1 MKYFDKVEVINDD
14 KYYAE
19 RGVHKGMIGIIFDPE
34 IRFGTFDVNFEDP
47 KWHDPKIIKDE
58 SKWHLIEDDILIDM
72 RIRDLKVVEESDYT
86 DEKILL
92 DLPNNDP
99 RWWCKYEDGYVYNL
113 AGDKM
118 KLEDMKTFLG

>member
-1 MKYFDKVEVINDD
+1 MENVDRDTVS
-14 KYYAE
+14 
-19 RGVHKGMIGIIFDPE
+19 
-34 IRFGTFDVNFEDP
+34 T
-47 KWHDPKIIKDE
+47 KIL
-58 SKWHLIEDDILIDM
+58 SLI
-72 RIRDLKVVEESDYT
+72 EESDYT